1 MEKISIWKRII
12 NLVKKIINKNDVL
25 LIDSSKQDKINT
37 KNNMLEEFS
46 QEKRILELQRKYKS
60 GMIKETEISESDK
73 EELMK
78 LYRKQIENLNINIAI
93 KEKEIQGYKE
103 KILETRQK
111 LLLKNNI

>member
-1 MEKISIWKRII
+1 MEKNNIWKRII
-12 NLVKKIINKNDVL
+12 NFIKKIFNKNDVL
-25 LIDSSKQDKINT
+25 LIDYSKQYEINN
-37 KNNMLEEFS
+37 KNNMIEEFS
-46 QEKRILELQRKYKS
+46 QEKRILELQRKYKT

-73 EELMK
+73 EQLMN

-103 KILETRQK
+103 KILEARQK